1 MFTTRKPKQQ
11 EAQKQSQESQKGK
24 KKQVPPPE
32 RKPLP
37 LEQVKDD
44 FQKLLELPLLL
55 PETQTQQQP
64 MRVVGLFGDVNE
76 QTCADVVQN
85 LLIFSKQGEIPKNE
99 RKTKF
104 SHPPVE
110 FYLNTHGGSASDMF
124 AIYDMM
130 RAAKNNCEIH
140 TIGMGKIMSAG
151 VLLLAAGTKGKRK
164 IGANARV
171 MIHSVL
177 GGSEGPLFNLENELS
192 EIRFVQERYTNAL
205 IKETALTKKAM
216 KDLLERHVNIYLSAE
231 EAVKY
236 GIADEVF

>member
-1 MFTTRKPKQQ
+1 MIKTY
-11 EAQKQSQESQKGK
+11 K
-24 KKQVPPPE
+24 KTNKDNEQMPPNKAE
-32 RKPLP
+32 E
-37 LEQVKDD
+37 LEKMLEGNL
-44 FQKLLELPLLL
+44 FQLEP
-55 PETQTQQQP
+55 QQQQL
-64 MRVVGLFGDVNE
+64 RVVGLFGDVNE
-76 QTCADVVQN
+76 QSCAEVVQN
-85 LLIFSKQGEIPKNE
+85 LLVFSKQGEIPKNE
-99 RKTKF
+99 RKSKY
-104 SHPPVE
+104 SHLPIE

-130 RAAKNNCEIH
+130 RAVKGSCEIH

-177 GGSEGPLFNLENELS
+177 GGTEGPLFNLENEFN
-192 EIRFVQERYTNAL
+192 EIKFVQERYTKAL
-205 IKETALTKKAM
+205 IKETHLTPRAM
-216 KDLLERHVNIYLSAE
+216 KDLLEKHVNIYLSAE